1 MESLVSI
8 SLKGIAE
15 CFIKHSGSLKKDV
28 VVSSLGYLDL
38 TDEQQ

>member
-1 MESLVSI
+1 MSI

-15 CFIKHSGSLKKDV
+15 CFIKHSGPLKKDV

-38 TDEQQ
+38 KVEQQ

>member
-1 MESLVSI
+1 MSI

-15 CFIKHSGSLKKDV
+15 CFINHSGPLKKDV